1 MLELIVVDNN
11 STDQTKTVVEEFLAR
26 LSIWKLVYIFEARQG
41 KQFALNR
48 GIEMAT
54 GDVLAFTDDDIL
66 FDRKWILE
74 IFSAFHKNDVGL
86 VGGKTIISWEGQ
98 VRPAWYDDKM
108 AAVLG
113 GVDLGDDVLAPPPNE
128 YSPAGANLIAR
139 REVFDSI
146 GRFDESYFRHMDY
159 EFGQRCIRKNI
170 NVCYQPTIVV
180 YAPVDSV
187 MLSKRYFRRWYF
199 KAGAATDKS
208 NTDTGRNIFG
218 IPAWIFRQI
227 ISDLFVYFTV
237 GWFFSSS
244 KIFYLELR
252 LRRFFG
258 VVESGLIQ
266 NFQKDRY
273 IAWMEMVSQKKNNRY

>member
-11 STDQTKTVVEEFLAR
+11 STDQTKIVVEEFLAR
-26 LSIWKLVYIFEARQG
+26 LSIWRLVYIFEARQG

-48 GIEMAT
+48 GIQIAT

-66 FDRKWILE
+66 FDGKWILE

-159 EFGQRCIRKNI
+159 EFGQRCIRNNI
-170 NVCYQPTIVV
+170 NVCYQPNIIV
-180 YAPVDSV
+180 YAPVDGNV
-187 MLSKRYFRRWYF
+187 LYKRYFRRWYF
-199 KAGAATDKS
+199 KAGATTVMSDFGAAKI
-208 NTDTGRNIFG
+208 IFG
-218 IPAWIFRQI
+218 VPRWVYGVILKDFFNLLTAAWTLRSNKRFNI
-227 ISDLFVYFTV
+227 
-237 GWFFSSS
+237 
-244 KIFYLELR
+244 ELR
-252 LRRFFG
+252 IWRCFGMAKSGIIQRFKNDEYKTW
-258 VVESGLIQ
+258 VE
-266 NFQKDRY
+266 R
-273 IAWMEMVSQKKNNRY
+273 VSQKKNNRY